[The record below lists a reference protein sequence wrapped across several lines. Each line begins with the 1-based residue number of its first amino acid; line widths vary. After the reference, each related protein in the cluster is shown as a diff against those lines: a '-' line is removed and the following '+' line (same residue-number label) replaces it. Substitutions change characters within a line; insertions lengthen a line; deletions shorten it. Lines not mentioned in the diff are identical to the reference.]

1 MAFHIRDEE
10 TDTLVREL
18 ARKEKVG
25 LKDAVK
31 AAVKERLKMLEAQP
45 SLHERLSE
53 IAKEILGVILVLG
66 QSVRPQAVGSRRQL
80 ALGHERIQALR
91 LLDHRPQHVER
102 GHVPRALPDRVQRGV
117 AIEQRHS

>member
-10 TDTLVREL
+10 TDALVRKL

-31 AAVKERLKMLEAQP
+31 GAVRERLRVLESEP

-53 IAKEILGVILVLG
+53 IADEIGRAAKTGKKADKKFFDELSG
-66 QSVRPQAVGSRRQL
+66 Q
-80 ALGHERIQALR
+80 
-91 LLDHRPQHVER
+91 
-102 GHVPRALPDRVQRGV
+102 
-117 AIEQRHS
+117 

>member
-31 AAVKERLKMLEAQP
+31 VAVKERLKALEAQP
-45 SLHERLSE
+45 SLHERLSRIAEE
-53 IAKEILGVILVLG
+53 IARAPKTGKKADKKFFDEL
-66 QSVRPQAVGSRRQL
+66 SGS
-80 ALGHERIQALR
+80 
-91 LLDHRPQHVER
+91 
-102 GHVPRALPDRVQRGV
+102 
-117 AIEQRHS
+117 